1 LLFLNSDGTVKASQK
16 ISAAEGG
23 FTGTLDDGD
32 HFGCSTS
39 PLGDLDGNGA
49 CDIAVGTT
57 NDDDGGYDRGAAWIL
72 FLNSDGTVKASQ
84 KISATEGGF
93 TGTLD
98 DGDHFGCSIASLGDL
113 DDDGVCDIAAGATD
127 DDDGNLDCGAA
138 WILFL
143 EAPICSICPSN
154 IVFED
159 SICLQDFRDTSL
171 TITNIGS
178 GELEGAVSESC
189 DHCTV
194 VSGEGPYVLSAGQSH
209 TVIVRFEPA
218 STGFLDC
225 AIEVGQGLCCDVM
238 CSAYGHTPMCEA
250 GPVEIIFPGPVGPG
264 SSVDTSFSISNT
276 GCGTLSGSIS
286 ESCDEFTVSPSSYSL
301 GSGQSATFTV
311 TYSPMDEG
319 EDSCTIFTHEGC
331 DDVTCYGNSSR
342 SGVRDDSEVGIAIEL
357 RQNYPNPFNPVTVIE
372 YELGRAERVA
382 LTVFNARGEHVRVLA
397 AGVED
402 AGQHKIIWD
411 GRDDAGREV
420 GAGIY
425 FCKIETEHFQTVKK
439 MVLVK

>member
-1 LLFLNSDGTVKASQK
+1 
-16 ISAAEGG
+16 
-23 FTGTLDDGD
+23 
-32 HFGCSTS
+32 
-39 PLGDLDGNGA
+39 
-49 CDIAVGTT
+49 
-57 NDDDGGYDRGAAWIL
+57 
-72 FLNSDGTVKASQ
+72 
-84 KISATEGGF
+84 
-93 TGTLD
+93 
-98 DGDHFGCSIASLGDL
+98 
-113 DDDGVCDIAAGATD
+113 
-127 DDDGNLDCGAA
+127 
-138 WILFL
+138 
-143 EAPICSICPSN
+143 
-154 IVFED
+154 
-159 SICLQDFRDTSL
+159 
-171 TITNIGS
+171 
-178 GELEGAVSESC
+178 
-189 DHCTV
+189 
-194 VSGEGPYVLSAGQSH
+194 
-209 TVIVRFEPA
+209 
-218 STGFLDC
+218 
-225 AIEVGQGLCCDVM
+225 
-238 CSAYGHTPMCEA
+238 MCEA